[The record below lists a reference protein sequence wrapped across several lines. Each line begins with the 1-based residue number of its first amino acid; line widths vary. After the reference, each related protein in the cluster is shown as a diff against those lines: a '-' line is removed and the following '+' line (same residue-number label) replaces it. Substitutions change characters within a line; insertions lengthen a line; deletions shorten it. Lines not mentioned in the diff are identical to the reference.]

1 MQKNF
6 LNIFKSI
13 KGSYNLIDLAKKPK
27 GKDLPRSRASFKE
40 EYEILKQYKEG
51 SIKTS
56 DAIIKLADLNN
67 TDDSKARH
75 FINNFDNKKIVP
87 MKLG

>member
-1 MQKNF
+1 MQKNI

-40 EYEILKQYKEG
+40 EYEILKLYKEG
-51 SIKTS
+51 SIKIS
-56 DAIIKLADLNN
+56 NAIIELADLNN
-67 TDDSKARH
+67 IDNSKARQI
-75 FINNFDNKKIVP
+75 INNFDNNNIVP
-87 MKLG
+87 MKLE

>member
-1 MQKNF
+1 MQKNI

-40 EYEILKQYKEG
+40 EYEILKLYKEG
-51 SIKTS
+51 SIKIS

-67 TDDSKARH
+67 IDNNKARQI
-75 FINNFDNKKIVP
+75 INNFDNNNIVP
-87 MKLG
+87 FKIE

>member
-1 MQKNF
+1 MQKNI

-40 EYEILKQYKEG
+40 EYKILKLYKEG
-51 SIKTS
+51 SIRTS
-56 DAIIKLADLNN
+56 DAIIKLAALNN
-67 TDDSKARH
+67 TDESKAWQ
-75 FINNFDNKKIVP
+75 IIKNFDNNNIVP
-87 MKLG
+87 MKLE